1 MQARRGPLLGFRQ
14 LACGM
19 RAPRCPRMLRRT
31 ATKTATIVEL
41 LDGVVQ
47 MGLRQVRVSER
58 HRERLVAHQ
67 LADTVQVHPLHRQ
80 PRSKR
85 MPEVMP
91 SEVVD
96 PGP

>member
-1 MQARRGPLLGFRQ
+1 
-14 LACGM
+14 
-19 RAPRCPRMLRRT
+19 MLRRT

-58 HRERLVAHQ
+58 YRERLVAHE

-80 PRSKR
+80 PRGER
-85 MPEVMP
+85 VPEVVP
-91 SEVVD
+91 PEVLD
-96 PGP
+96 PRPPDRGVEDALSGVRRVQ